1 MTGHNGR
8 RAGADSSEGIAVA
21 PAGKRIVPDVRE
33 DLGRR
38 FNASTVALK
47 SKTSK

>member
-1 MTGHNGR
+1 MDGVLGP
-8 RAGADSSEGIAVA
+8 GSSEGIAVA
-21 PAGKRIVPDVRE
+21 PAGKRIVLDVRE

-38 FNASTVALK
+38 FNALTLALQ

>member
-1 MTGHNGR
+1 MTGHHGR
-8 RAGADSSEGIAVA
+8 CAGPGSSEGIAVA
-21 PAGKRIVPDVRE
+21 PAGKQIVLDVRE

>member
-1 MTGHNGR
+1 MDDVP
-8 RAGADSSEGIAVA
+8 GASSSEGIAVV
-21 PAGKRIVPDVRE
+21 PAGKRIVVDVRE

-38 FNASTVALK
+38 FNASTVDLN